1 MHVKPC
7 HPTTVATLQQT
18 LRGKYR
24 RIRISISDEIFDINC
39 PKISRDSQKKARSK
53 PQRAFF
59 VSLPNLITQLRFSVH
74 RAVLSRFGFLRRP
87 KGAPLPMVRCSEP
100 AKSVKAPS
108 NYAAGVPSSYV
119 APAQSRCAAAARNKL
134 AVAQNSRVARVRSS
148 YAEEVPSSYVAA
160 ARNKFAVAQSIPVG
174 VRNNF
179 GPVRSMSVGKV
190 RRCGHCKCARYTQT
204 AVAT

>member
-87 KGAPLPMVRCSEP
+87 KGALLPMVHCSEP

-108 NYAAGVPSSYV
+108 NYAAGAPSSYV
-119 APAQSRCAAAARNKL
+119 AAARNKL

-148 YAEEVPSSYVAA
+148 YAEEAPNSYVAA

-174 VRNNF
+174 VPNNF
-179 GPVRSMSVGKV
+179 GPVRSMSVGKA
-190 RRCGHCKCARYTQT
+190 RRRGHYKCARYTQT